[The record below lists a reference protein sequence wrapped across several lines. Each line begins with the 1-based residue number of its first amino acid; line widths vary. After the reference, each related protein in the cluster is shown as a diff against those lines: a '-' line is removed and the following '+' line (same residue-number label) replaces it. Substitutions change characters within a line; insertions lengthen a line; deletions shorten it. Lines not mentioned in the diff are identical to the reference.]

1 MTSLIL
7 KFVVMRLDPYLG
19 DVTGI
24 SSLMVDES
32 RTIAG
37 LLLKDLTDHQ
47 WTEAI
52 EEHNVI
58 QKSSIQTARRQA
70 RCIAYRLRDLPSSC
84 LTIIENGTSKEVKQ
98 ILLFALLNHSILAL
112 DFFKYAVIEP
122 QMVFKSEMPKR
133 MWENF
138 LNQQYNE
145 NISQLA
151 DSTLT
156 KIRKNLISSFVEAGY
171 LENTKTLKYL
181 NVFVEPIV
189 YQVGD
194 ELGRADILKL
204 MSGKV

>member
-1 MTSLIL
+1 MSLLL
-7 KFVVMRLDPYLG
+7 KLVVMRLDPYLG

-37 LLLKDLTDHQ
+37 LLLKDLSENQ

-52 EEHNVI
+52 EEQNVI
-58 QKSSIQTARRQA
+58 QKNSIQTARRQA
-70 RCIAYRLRDLPSSC
+70 RCIAYRLRGLPFSS
-84 LTIIENGTSKEVKQ
+84 LEVVENGTSKEVKQ
-98 ILLFALLNHSILAL
+98 LLLFALLNHSTLTL

-122 QMVFKSEMPKR
+122 QTVFKSEMPKR
-133 MWENF
+133 MWDSF

-151 DSTLT
+151 ESTLI

-171 LENTKTLKYL
+171 LENTKSLKYL
-181 NVFVEPIV
+181 NVFVEPVV
-189 YQVGD
+189 YQLGD
-194 ELGRADILKL
+194 ELGRTDIFKL
-204 MSGKV
+204 MGGKI

>member
-1 MTSLIL
+1 
-7 KFVVMRLDPYLG
+7 MRLDPYLG

-24 SSLMVDES
+24 SNLMVDES

-37 LLLKDLTDHQ
+37 LLLKGLSDDQ
-47 WTEAI
+47 WTKAI
-52 EEHNVI
+52 EEQNVI

-70 RCIAYRLRDLPSSC
+70 RCITYRLRDLPSNC

-98 ILLFALLNHSILAL
+98 MLMFALLNHSTLAL

-122 QMVFKSEMPKR
+122 QTAFKTEMPKQ
-133 MWENF
+133 MWDSF

-145 NISQLA
+145 SISQLA
-151 DSTLT
+151 DSTLN

-171 LENTKTLKYL
+171 LENTKTLKYF

-204 MSGKV
+204 MSGKI

>member
-1 MTSLIL
+1 
-7 KFVVMRLDPYLG
+7 MRLDPYLG

-24 SSLMVDES
+24 SNLMVDES

-37 LLLKDLTDHQ
+37 LLLKGLSDDQ
-47 WTEAI
+47 WTKAI
-52 EEHNVI
+52 EEQNVI

-70 RCIAYRLRDLPSSC
+70 RCIAYRLRNLPSNC
-84 LTIIENGTSKEVKQ
+84 LTIIENGTSKEAKQ
-98 ILLFALLNHSILAL
+98 MLLFALLNHSTLAL

-122 QMVFKSEMPKR
+122 QAVFKPEMPKR
-133 MWENF
+133 MWDNF

-145 NISQLA
+145 SISQLA
-151 DSTLT
+151 DSTLN

>member
-1 MTSLIL
+1 
-7 KFVVMRLDPYLG
+7 MRLDPYLG

-32 RTIAG
+32 RKIAG
-37 LLLKDLTDHQ
+37 LLLQDLSGNQ

-52 EEHNVI
+52 EQQNII
-58 QKSSIQTARRQA
+58 QKGSIQTARRQA
-70 RCIAYRLRDLPSSC
+70 RCIGYRLRELPPNC
-84 LTIIENGTSKEVKQ
+84 LTVIENGTSKEVKQ
-98 ILLFALLNHSILAL
+98 LLLFALLNHSAFAL

-122 QMVFKSEMPKR
+122 QKVFKSTMPKL
-133 MWENF
+133 MWESF
-138 LNQQYNE
+138 LNQQHNE

-151 DSTLT
+151 DSTLI

-171 LENTKTLKYL
+171 VENTKTLKYL

-204 MSGKV
+204 MSGKI

>member
-1 MTSLIL
+1 
-7 KFVVMRLDPYLG
+7 
-19 DVTGI
+19 
-24 SSLMVDES
+24 MVDES

-37 LLLKDLTDHQ
+37 LLLKGISDKQ

-52 EEHNVI
+52 EEHNVM

-70 RCIAYRLRDLPSSC
+70 RCIAYRLRDIPLSC

-98 ILLFALLNHSILAL
+98 MLLFALLNHSTLAL

-138 LNQQYNE
+138 LNQLYNE

-204 MSGKV
+204 MSGKA

>member
-1 MTSLIL
+1 
-7 KFVVMRLDPYLG
+7 MRLDPYLG

-37 LLLKDLTDHQ
+37 LLLQDLSDSQ

-52 EEHNVI
+52 EEQNVI

-84 LTIIENGTSKEVKQ
+84 LMIIQNGTSKEVKQ
-98 ILLFALLNHSILAL
+98 MLLFALLNHSKLAL
-112 DFFKYAVIEP
+112 DFFKYSVIEP
-122 QMVFKSEMPKR
+122 QTVFKSEMPKR
-133 MWENF
+133 MWDNF

-156 KIRKNLISSFVEAGY
+156 KIRKNLIASFVEAGY
-171 LENTKTLKYL
+171 LENSKTFKYL
-181 NVFVEPIV
+181 NVFVEPVV

-194 ELGRADILKL
+194 ELGRADILRVMSRKL
-204 MSGKV
+204 

>member
-1 MTSLIL
+1 
-7 KFVVMRLDPYLG
+7 MRLDPYLG

-24 SSLMVDES
+24 SNLMVDES

-37 LLLKDLTDHQ
+37 LLLKGLSDDQ
-47 WTEAI
+47 WTKAV
-52 EEHNVI
+52 EEQNVI

-70 RCIAYRLRDLPSSC
+70 RCITYRLRDLPSNC

-98 ILLFALLNHSILAL
+98 MLMFALLNHSTLAL

-122 QMVFKSEMPKR
+122 QTAFKTEMPKR
-133 MWENF
+133 MWDSF

-145 NISQLA
+145 SISQLA
-151 DSTLT
+151 DSTLN

-171 LENTKTLKYL
+171 LENTKTLKYF

-194 ELGRADILKL
+194 ELDRADILKL
-204 MSGKV
+204 MSGKI

>member
-1 MTSLIL
+1 
-7 KFVVMRLDPYLG
+7 MRLDPYLG
-19 DVTGI
+19 DVTGL
-24 SSLMVDES
+24 SSLMIDES

-37 LLLKDLTDHQ
+37 LLLQDLSDSQ
-47 WTEAI
+47 WVEAI
-52 EEHNVI
+52 EEQNVI
-58 QKSSIQTARRQA
+58 QKNSIQTARRQA
-70 RCIAYRLRDLPSSC
+70 RCIAYRLRDLPPSC
-84 LTIIENGTSKEVKQ
+84 LKIIENGTSKEVKQ
-98 ILLFALLNHSILAL
+98 MLLFALMNHSRFAL

-133 MWENF
+133 MWDSF

-181 NVFVEPIV
+181 NVYVEPIIN
-189 YQVGD
+189 QVGD

-204 MSGKV
+204 MGGKV

>member
-1 MTSLIL
+1 MLL
-7 KFVVMRLDPYLG
+7 KIVVMRLDPYLG

-32 RTIAG
+32 RKIAG
-37 LLLKDLTDHQ
+37 LLLKDLSDNQ
-47 WTEAI
+47 WVDAI
-52 EEHNVI
+52 EQQNII
-58 QKSSIQTARRQA
+58 QKDSIQTARRQA
-70 RCIAYRLRDLPSSC
+70 RCIAYRLRGLPFSG
-84 LTIIENGTSKEVKQ
+84 LEVIENGTSREVKQ
-98 ILLFALLNHSILAL
+98 LLLFALLNHSPLAL

-122 QMVFKSEMPKR
+122 QTVFKSEMPKR
-133 MWENF
+133 MWDSF

-156 KIRKNLISSFVEAGY
+156 KIRKNLISSFVEVGY

-194 ELGRADILKL
+194 ELGRTGILKL
-204 MSGKV
+204 MGGKV

>member
-1 MTSLIL
+1 
-7 KFVVMRLDPYLG
+7 MRLDPYLG

-24 SSLMVDES
+24 SNLMVDES

-37 LLLKDLTDHQ
+37 LLLKDLSDDQ
-47 WTEAI
+47 WAEAI
-52 EEHNVI
+52 EEQNVI

-70 RCIAYRLRDLPSSC
+70 RCITYRLRDLPSNC

-98 ILLFALLNHSILAL
+98 MLLFALLNHSTLAL

-133 MWENF
+133 IWDNF
-138 LNQQYNE
+138 LNQQYNQ
-145 NISQLA
+145 NNNQL
-151 DSTLT
+151 SHTTL
-156 KIRKNLISSFVEAGY
+156 KKKKKNLISSFVEAGY

>member
-1 MTSLIL
+1 MSLLL
-7 KFVVMRLDPYLG
+7 KLVVMRLDPYLG

-37 LLLKDLTDHQ
+37 LLLKDLSENQ

-52 EEHNVI
+52 EEQNVI
-58 QKSSIQTARRQA
+58 QKNSIQTARRQA
-70 RCIAYRLRDLPSSC
+70 RCIAYRLRGLPFSS
-84 LTIIENGTSKEVKQ
+84 LEVVENGTSKEVKQ
-98 ILLFALLNHSILAL
+98 LLLFALLNHSTLTL

-122 QMVFKSEMPKR
+122 QTVFKSEMPKR
-133 MWENF
+133 MWDSF

-204 MSGKV
+204 MGGKV

>member
-1 MTSLIL
+1 MSLFV
-7 KFVVMRLDPYLG
+7 KFFVMRLDPYLG

-37 LLLKDLTDHQ
+37 LLLKDLSENQ

-52 EEHNVI
+52 EEQNII

-70 RCIAYRLRDLPSSC
+70 RCIAYRLRGLPFSG
-84 LTIIENGTSKEVKQ
+84 LEVIENGTSKEVKQ
-98 ILLFALLNHSILAL
+98 LLLLALLNHSTLAL

-122 QMVFKSEMPKR
+122 QTVFKSEMPKR
-133 MWENF
+133 MWDSF

-145 NISQLA
+145 NMSQLA
-151 DSTLT
+151 ESTLI
-156 KIRKNLISSFVEAGY
+156 KIRKNLISSFVEASY
-171 LENTKTLKYL
+171 LENTKSLKYL

-194 ELGRADILKL
+194 ELGRTDILKL
-204 MSGKV
+204 MDGKV

>member
-1 MTSLIL
+1 
-7 KFVVMRLDPYLG
+7 MRLDPYLG

-37 LLLKDLTDHQ
+37 LLLKGISDKQ

-52 EEHNVI
+52 EEQNVI

-70 RCIAYRLRDLPSSC
+70 RCITYRLRSLPSSC
-84 LTIIENGTSKEVKQ
+84 LKIIENGTSKEVKQ
-98 ILLFALLNHSILAL
+98 ILLFALLNHSTLAL

-122 QMVFKSEMPKR
+122 QTVFKTEMPKR
-133 MWENF
+133 MWDNF
-138 LNQQYNE
+138 LSQHYNE

-151 DSTLT
+151 DSTLA

-171 LENTKTLKYL
+171 FDNTRSLKYL

>member
-1 MTSLIL
+1 MSLFV
-7 KFVVMRLDPYLG
+7 KFFVMRLDPYLG

-37 LLLKDLTDHQ
+37 LLLKGISDKQ

-52 EEHNVI
+52 EEHIVM

-70 RCIAYRLRDLPSSC
+70 RCIAYRLRDIPLSC

-98 ILLFALLNHSILAL
+98 MLLFALLNHSILAL

-122 QMVFKSEMPKR
+122 QTVFKSEMPKR
-133 MWENF
+133 MWDSF

-145 NISQLA
+145 NMSQLA
-151 DSTLT
+151 ESTLI

-171 LENTKTLKYL
+171 LEDTKTLKYL

-204 MSGKV
+204 MSGKA

>member
-1 MTSLIL
+1 
-7 KFVVMRLDPYLG
+7 MRLDPYLG
-19 DVTGI
+19 DVTGL
-24 SSLMVDES
+24 SNLMVDES
-32 RTIAG
+32 RTIAR
-37 LLLKDLTDHQ
+37 LLLKDLSDDQ
-47 WTEAI
+47 WTKAI
-52 EEHNVI
+52 EEQNII

-70 RCIAYRLRDLPSSC
+70 RCITYRLRDLPSNC

-98 ILLFALLNHSILAL
+98 MLLFALLNHSTLAL

-122 QMVFKSEMPKR
+122 QTVFKTEMPKR
-133 MWENF
+133 IWDNF

-145 NISQLA
+145 SISQLA
-151 DSTLT
+151 ESTLD

-171 LENTKTLKYL
+171 LENIKTLKYL

-189 YQVGD
+189 YQVGE